1 MRRNQKN
8 VTEDDFIMIPT
19 VDFYFKELMKNENIR
34 KGIVAALLKLHPEDV
49 EKTDLMPTILQK
61 QYEDDKYGILDVRV
75 KLKNGVQIDFE
86 MQVVYY
92 DYWANRS
99 AYYLGK
105 MYVDQ
110 IREGDSYDRLQKCI
124 QVSILDHTYFQDD
137 EKCYRRIALCDTETG
152 KEYTDLLEMHILEL
166 SKLPPEQKN
175 ETDLLQWMRF
185 LGGKCRED
193 FKKMAENNSTFEEA
207 YDVLDRLSADE
218 KKRLEYEARQKA
230 IRDHDI
236 MMKTAKRLGL
246 EAGIAE
252 GREKGIA
259 EGREQEKRN
268 IIREMLQDH
277 IPDYKIKQYTGATDK
292 EISEEKSRLF

>member
-8 VTEDDFIMIPT
+8 VTEDDFIMLPT
-19 VDFYFKELMKNENIR
+19 VDFCFKELMQNENIR

-152 KEYTDLLEMHILEL
+152 KEYTDLL
-166 SKLPPEQKN
+166 
-175 ETDLLQWMRF
+175 QWMRF

-218 KKRLEYEARQKA
+218 KKRMEYEARQKA

>member
-8 VTEDDFIMIPT
+8 VTEDDFIMLPT
-19 VDFYFKELMKNENIR
+19 VDFCFKELMQNENIR

-185 LGGKCRED
+185 LGGKRQLLCITHLPQIAAMADNHFLIEKESDAGETVTRVTALDEEGAVREVARLMND
-193 FKKMAENNSTFEEA
+193 VTETTLAAARELLAE
-207 YDVLDRLSADE
+207 
-218 KKRLEYEARQKA
+218 K
-230 IRDHDI
+230 
-236 MMKTAKRLGL
+236 
-246 EAGIAE
+246 
-252 GREKGIA
+252 
-259 EGREQEKRN
+259 
-268 IIREMLQDH
+268 
-277 IPDYKIKQYTGATDK
+277 
-292 EISEEKSRLF
+292 